1 MIGLLGGSLLTR
13 SYAQK
18 LGWKVHGMEGS
29 ISRNMSAT
37 ALQLQTLTCVTE
49 HGDGD
54 EVEVR

>member
-1 MIGLLGGSLLTR
+1 LTR

-37 ALQLQTLTCVTE
+37 ALQLQTLTYVTE